1 MAGNKISNKLY
12 GQNCDC
18 EFEYGRDFKC
28 DCGWLERI
36 TIDEQESFNALRI
49 VSKSGILHTIF

>member
-1 MAGNKISNKLY
+1 MARNKISNKLY
-12 GQNCDC
+12 GHDCDC

-49 VSKSGILHTIF
+49 VSK